1 MSSGISFFY
10 GHTEWGRNDGL
21 TEALFTRLGDVVRRR
36 VEESGDEGL
45 WRGGIF
51 VDTPAEFAKKDKH
64 AMITRCVREFESEPS
79 CECERGRAKLK
90 VNCSQR
96 LACRWQ

>member
-45 WRGGIF
+45 WRGGMV

-64 AMITRCVREFESEPS
+64 AMIMRCVREFESEPNLM
-79 CECERGRAKLK
+79 RIR
-90 VNCSQR
+90 
-96 LACRWQ
+96 